1 MSKPLT
7 LNSVR
12 LELDSWRATREKQ
25 GRLPDTIWD
34 KILNHLKTHSMTDI
48 SRELKVSHEQIRNKL
63 NVKND
68 NITSKSEVKIKK
80 NVDTK
85 SCAFVEVKN
94 PAYINNDS
102 IDFSSG
108 TRIEIKRADNASM
121 IIDNLDGN
129 AISLIMNNDFLH
141 NKA

>member
-1 MSKPLT
+1 MSEPLT

-34 KILNHLKTHSMTDI
+34 KILNLLKTHSITEI

-63 NVKND
+63 NVN

-80 NVDTK
+80 NVAAK
-85 SCAFVEVKN
+85 SCAFVEVNN

-129 AISLIMNNDFLH
+129 AISLIMSKFMSGL
-141 NKA
+141 

>member
-12 LELDSWRATREKQ
+12 LELDTWRATREKQ
-25 GRLPDTIWD
+25 GRLPDAIWD
-34 KILNHLKTHSMTDI
+34 KILTILKTHSMTEI

-63 NVKND
+63 SIKND
-68 NITSKSEVKIKK
+68 INTPKSDVKTNKNIDAKP
-80 NVDTK
+80 
-85 SCAFVEVKN
+85 CAFVEVN
-94 PAYINNDS
+94 NRAYINNDS

-121 IIDNLDGN
+121 IIDNLNGN
-129 AISLIMNNDFLH
+129 AISLIMSKFMSGL
-141 NKA
+141 